1 VIAAAALLLL
11 APALVADAPG
21 GAGLPPVSF
30 DLDGPVT
37 TTEGHATLEWSA
49 DDGAAARHWR
59 FQLQEGE
66 TRAFEDTFIRYEGP
80 DRASFVSGLHD
91 GKTWYRVRVVGKD
104 GGHGPWSDPIAVAV
118 DYPGDAIV
126 VRLMGLGLLVLL
138 ATAGTIVTGHF
149 RTRER
154 TS

>member
-1 VIAAAALLLL
+1 VIAAGALLLL

-30 DLDGPVT
+30 DIDGPVA

-49 DDGAAARHWR
+49 DDGAAETRWS
-59 FQLQEGE
+59 FQLQEAE

-80 DRASFVSGLHD
+80 DRASFVSGLHE
-91 GKTWYRVRVVGKD
+91 GKTWYRVRVVGED
-104 GGHGPWSDPIAVAV
+104 GATGPWSDPIAVAV
-118 DYPGDAIV
+118 DYPADVLV
-126 VRLMGLGLLVLL
+126 VRLMGLGLVVLL

-149 RTRER
+149 RTRVR